1 MPPSFAIDEITPVI
15 LAVSK
20 FTIPSSFISFAKFL
34 KVTVNSGKFRV
45 AVTIVL
51 LPSLRIAA
59 ATVSMEDAAELSTLI
74 SDNLPPN
81 SVMLPLAVLIF
92 CDKFDIVVVNDRK
105 LLFALLA
112 LATIFPKEMLLNPL
126 NAVFKEVSRL
136 IKLLIAA
143 VAL

>member
-1 MPPSFAIDEITPVI
+1 
-15 LAVSK
+15 
-20 FTIPSSFISFAKFL
+20 
-34 KVTVNSGKFRV
+34 
-45 AVTIVL
+45 
-51 LPSLRIAA
+51 
-59 ATVSMEDAAELSTLI
+59 MEDAAELSTLI